1 MDKAS
6 GLKEI
11 DPGCAMI
18 ILLHPRSTSP
28 RSRRFPLSV
37 LSLAA
42 MIEGREDYAIVDGNA
57 DPHPER
63 TLDRI
68 MSETPADVLAVSVMP
83 GPQMVAATS
92 LCQRFR
98 RKYPAV
104 AIVWG
109 GYFPSLFPDTTL
121 AADYVDFVVRGQGED
136 TFVDFLAAYR
146 GDQDYRKVL
155 GLSFRSSF
163 GVVHTG
169 ERPMRPPGEYPWLP
183 YHRLPDVECYI
194 LPTFLGSR
202 TAVHQA
208 SVGCPFK
215 CNFCAVVPLT
225 GSRQKQ
231 EPPDR
236 TAAVLAHLKER
247 YAINAVQFYDNNF
260 FLGERHTR
268 DLMERLEPLD
278 LRWWC
283 EARIDIV
290 LKYSDETLRA
300 IRRAGCMMIF
310 FGVESGSDATL
321 REMNKQLTSAEI
333 LALAARIRKFG
344 IVPEYSFIFGNP
356 RDAERDVTE
365 TIAFIRKIKKIN
377 PEVEIIVQTF
387 VPTPQRNGT
396 YGDVDIEYPATPD
409 EWATERWFN
418 FAVRVDP
425 ELPWLPR
432 KVRRRIRNFETVINA
447 RWPTTQ
453 DIRLSRWGRLLLK
466 VLGSW
471 RYAAK
476 AYHFP
481 IELKVAQR
489 LVRLRQPR
497 VESL

>member
-1 MDKAS
+1 
-6 GLKEI
+6 
-11 DPGCAMI
+11 MI

-42 MIEGREDYAIVDGNA
+42 MIEGKEPYAIVDGNA
-57 DPHPER
+57 DPYPDR

-68 MSETPADVLAVSVMP
+68 MGETPAEMLAVSVMP
-83 GPQMVAATS
+83 GPQMVAATT
-92 LCQRFR
+92 LCREFR
-98 RKYPAV
+98 RKYPGV

-109 GYFPSLFPDTTL
+109 GYFPSLFPDATL
-121 AADYVDFVVRGQGED
+121 NAEYVDFVVRGQGED
-136 TFVDFLAAYR
+136 TFVELLAALR
-146 GDQDYRKVL
+146 GDKNFRKVL
-155 GLSFRSSF
+155 GLSFKSSF

-183 YHRLPDVECYI
+183 YHRLPDVESYI
-194 LPTFLGSR
+194 SPTFLGSR

-231 EPPDR
+231 EPPER

-260 FLGERHTR
+260 FLREDQARG
-268 DLMERLEPLD
+268 LMDRLEPLG

-290 LKYSDETLRA
+290 LRYSDETLRA
-300 IRRAGCMMIF
+300 IRRAGCVMIF
-310 FGVESGSDATL
+310 FGVESGSDETL
-321 REMNKQLTSAEI
+321 RAMNKQLTAAQI

-356 RDAERDVTE
+356 KDAERDVSE
-365 TIAFIRKIKKIN
+365 TIAFIRRIKKIN
-377 PEVEIIVQTF
+377 PDVEIIVQTY
-387 VPTPQRNGT
+387 VPTPQKNGS
-396 YGDVDIEYPATPD
+396 YGEVDDFQYPATPD

-418 FAVRVDP
+418 FAARTDP
-425 ELPWLPR
+425 ELPWLAPR
-432 KVRRRIRNFETVINA
+432 VRRRIQDFETVMNA

-453 DIRLSRWGRLLLK
+453 DIRLTRWGRVLLK
-466 VLGSW
+466 SLGSW
-471 RYAAK
+471 RYATK
-476 AYHFP
+476 AYDYP
-481 IELKVAQR
+481 VELKLAQR

-497 VESL
+497 LESL